1 VRDEAAED
9 TDTAGDAAADPDTAG
24 EPAGADGKQ
33 PAEVRA

>member
-24 EPAGADGKQ
+24 EPAGADGEQ